1 MASEEEFMQVALAE
15 ARIAAGEG
23 EVPVGAVAVFDG
35 EMLARAH
42 NRTIALNDPT
52 AHAEMLALRG
62 AAARLG
68 NYRLNGVDLYVTLEP
83 CAMCAGALVQARMRR
98 LVYGADDPK
107 AGAVRSCA
115 RLLEAPYLN
124 HRLEVHSGVL
134 AEVCAGL
141 LQEFFATRRSEQKL
155 TSEQRR

>member
-1 MASEEEFMQVALAE
+1 MSSDEQFMQVALAE

-35 EMLARAH
+35 EMLVRAH

-68 NYRLNGVDLYVTLEP
+68 NYRLTGVDLYVTLEP
-83 CAMCAGALVQARMRR
+83 CAMCAGALVQARIQR

-115 RLLEAPYLN
+115 RLLDAPFLN
-124 HRLEVHSGVL
+124 HRIEVDFGVL
-134 AEVCAGL
+134 GEECGAL
-141 LQEFFATRRSEQKL
+141 LQEFFLERRTEGKL
-155 TSEQRR
+155 AREPRR

>member
-1 MASEEEFMQVALAE
+1 MQVALAE

-35 EMLARAH
+35 EVLARAH

-52 AHAEMLALRG
+52 SHAEMLALRG

-115 RLLEAPYLN
+115 QLLEAPFIN
-124 HRLEVHSGVL
+124 HRIEVRSGVL
-134 AEVCAGL
+134 GEACGAL
-141 LQEFFATRRSEQKL
+141 LQEFFAERRGERKPAR
-155 TSEQRR
+155 EPRR